1 MDTVHEA
8 QAALA
13 GRRWA
18 EQKADALEGTLA
30 ESWPTEWDPSWGG
43 ELRLHGARLDRAELD
58 ELVDLANREAAT
70 RWLELVETRRSL
82 EDARGEAEELEA
94 RAVWLY
100 EALRQHTPD
109 GLSVGREGS
118 RVYLQD
124 AQDATEF
131 SVHSLGEASRVINDW
146 QERHLGR

>member
-8 QAALA
+8 QAVLA

-30 ESWPTEWDPSWGG
+30 ESWPTAWDPSWGG

-70 RWLELVETRRSL
+70 RWLELVETRRSV

-100 EALRQHTPD
+100 EALRQHTP
-109 GLSVGREGS
+109 
-118 RVYLQD
+118 
-124 AQDATEF
+124 
-131 SVHSLGEASRVINDW
+131 
-146 QERHLGR
+146 